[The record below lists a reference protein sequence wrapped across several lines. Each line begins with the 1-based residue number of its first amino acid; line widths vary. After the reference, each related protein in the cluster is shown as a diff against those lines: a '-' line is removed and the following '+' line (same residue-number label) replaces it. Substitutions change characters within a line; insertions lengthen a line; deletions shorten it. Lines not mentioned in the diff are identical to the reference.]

1 MKKFFIN
8 VITFIP
14 KVIIGIISLVVVGV
28 LWGYVMS
35 KIRLGKVFDFLTCEG
50 N

>member
-1 MKKFFIN
+1 MKKFLIN

-28 LWGYVMS
+28 LWGYVMA
-35 KIRLGKVFDFLTCEG
+35 KIGLGKVFGFLTCDG

>member
-1 MKKFFIN
+1 MKKFLIN

-35 KIRLGKVFDFLTCEG
+35 KIGLGKVFDFLTCEG